1 MDLTNARVEF
11 QTDFNSFG
19 EGVVIA
25 HDGSSGRL
33 VIRDDDG
40 IHWRGFDDHIKVID
54 LPDERTSHAG

>member
-11 QTDFNSFG
+11 QTDLTSFG

-25 HDGSSGRL
+25 HDSSNGRL

-40 IHWRGFDDHIKVID
+40 IHWRGDEDHIEVIY
-54 LPDERTSHAG
+54 LPSERSAHAG

>member
-11 QTDFNSFG
+11 QTDINSFG

-25 HDGSSGRL
+25 HDSSNGRL

-40 IHWRGFDDHIKVID
+40 IHWRGVDEHIEVIER
-54 LPDERTSHAG
+54 PDERTSHA